1 MFAASLTRLVGQH
14 SRNILRI
21 RGKPSVTTT
30 RWRSN
35 LPLNTVVLF
44 VPQQEAWVVERMGK
58 FHTVLEPGINVL
70 IPLLDRVKYVQSLK
84 EIAIDVPKQGA
95 ITADNVSLNIDGVL
109 YLRIN
114 NPYLASYGVEDPEF
128 AITQLAQTTMRSEL
142 GKISLDKVFRER
154 ESLNMLIVDAINK
167 ASEAWGI
174 TCLRYEIRDIRLPQ
188 RVQDAMQMQVEAE
201 RKKRA
206 AILESEGVREAEIN
220 IAEGKKKSRILASE
234 AVKIEQINNAQGQ
247 AEGLTV
253 LSEALTHQQGL
264 NAASLAAAQSYIVAF
279 QKLSEKSNTL
289 ILPSNVADV
298 SGVVGS
304 AVTMY
309 RTLANNFQ
317 ASGTTTGPPAGSHP
331 VRLRSSDSR
340 QSSSAWHCLAAGFTF
355 ITAPRYLYRT
365 FSLTYSQLRIQQNRR
380 WALFPVLHIM
390 YCYELKGLPR
400 AAAVGGRS
408 EVVMPSYKSQSEG
421 SGWPQDVGILAIE
434 VYFPSQYVDQAELE
448 IFDGVSQGKY
458 TVGLGQ
464 SKMGFCSDREDI
476 NSLCLTALARLME
489 RTCVGYENIGRLEV
503 GTETIIDKSK
513 SVKSVLMQLFE
524 DSGNTD
530 VEGIDTTN
538 ACYGGTAA
546 LINAVNWIESSSWD
560 GRYAVVVAGDIAVY
574 ARGPAR
580 PTGGAGAVAMLI
592 GPHAPLILER
602 GLRGSHMCHVYD
614 FYKPDLTSEYPTV
627 DGKLSIQ
634 CYLSALDSCYAT
646 YSRKANATKDASLPT
661 MSLDQLDAV
670 IFHSPFCKLVQ
681 KSLARLAFNDFLAT
695 PTDQVINRYPGLEV
709 FREKKLEDTY
719 FDRDVEK
726 AFMSQSEAA
735 FRVKTKPSLL
745 LASQVG
751 NMYTPSVFGGLASH
765 ISCNTT
771 ESLAGQRVA
780 LFSYGSGLA
789 ATMFS
794 LRVTRDSQ
802 GPDSTLAR
810 LVNSLVD
817 LPTLLETRT
826 KVDPQVFA
834 QTMQL
839 REETHHKAPYTPKGS
854 VELLFPGTWYL
865 NHVDEMHRR
874 SYTRHP
880 YTTPGTAATSTTS
893 ATIVKDIPSPLPSD
907 RQAREQL

>member
-1 MFAASLTRLVGQH
+1 MGAFRSPSHHVL
-14 SRNILRI
+14 SR
-21 RGKPSVTTT
+21 
-30 RWRSN
+30 
-35 LPLNTVVLF
+35 
-44 VPQQEAWVVERMGK
+44 
-58 FHTVLEPGINVL
+58 
-70 IPLLDRVKYVQSLK
+70 
-84 EIAIDVPKQGA
+84 
-95 ITADNVSLNIDGVL
+95 
-109 YLRIN
+109 
-114 NPYLASYGVEDPEF
+114 
-128 AITQLAQTTMRSEL
+128 AQ
-142 GKISLDKVFRER
+142 R
-154 ESLNMLIVDAINK
+154 ES
-167 ASEAWGI
+167 
-174 TCLRYEIRDIRLPQ
+174 
-188 RVQDAMQMQVEAE
+188 
-201 RKKRA
+201 
-206 AILESEGVREAEIN
+206 
-220 IAEGKKKSRILASE
+220 
-234 AVKIEQINNAQGQ
+234 
-247 AEGLTV
+247 
-253 LSEALTHQQGL
+253 
-264 NAASLAAAQSYIVAF
+264 
-279 QKLSEKSNTL
+279 
-289 ILPSNVADV
+289 
-298 SGVVGS
+298 
-304 AVTMY
+304 
-309 RTLANNFQ
+309 
-317 ASGTTTGPPAGSHP
+317 
-331 VRLRSSDSR
+331 
-340 QSSSAWHCLAAGFTF
+340 
-355 ITAPRYLYRT
+355 
-365 FSLTYSQLRIQQNRR
+365 QLQ
-380 WALFPVLHIM
+380 
-390 YCYELKGLPR
+390 R
-400 AAAVGGRS
+400 AAAIGGRS

-489 RTCVGYENIGRLEV
+489 RTRVGYENIGRLEV

-681 KSLARLAFNDFLAT
+681 KSLARLSFNDFLAT
-695 PTDQVINRYPGLEV
+695 PTDQVTNRYPGLEV

-751 NMYTPSVFGGLASH
+751 NMYTPSVFGGLASY

-794 LRVTRDSQ
+794 LRVTQDSQ

-874 SYTRHP
+874 SYIRHP

-893 ATIVKDIPSPLPSD
+893 ATIVKDIPSQLPSD